1 MNFIIKENNNYNKRF
16 ISPPVT
22 PKQHVE
28 SCFTKSNIMEHYN
41 TASMPP
47 SPPPCSM
54 ASPPHRPRESSFD
67 SSSSTS
73 DNSITFSQNRR
84 KQRNPSRSPPS
95 TTKGT
100 FRMPLNAF
108 TKALNTVS
116 NQKSNATTTIVTTT
130 ATTTSTSEAAKGKKR
145 RRGNNCITPTSA
157 LEQEEQQEQQQE
169 KVKIHDS
176 NNTRNNAFSLS
187 SILLPSSPPSPP
199 PSVAQTEQV
208 EFTKKSGTGA
218 AHIYDNLS
226 ADCDQAT
233 LFLDA
238 EEWIPNL
245 EVFNRKPT
253 IRVSWKG
260 KLPKINVCNSSVLSD
275 SVYIGSPLKIK
286 TMPYFDKL
294 HSGEVTIA
302 ATLRLTPEQYL
313 KCKWALVL
321 AAKEA
326 NETGALFR
334 KSEAQKVCCIDVNK
348 TSVLWNTFGRLGWL
362 GSKWPQ

>member
-1 MNFIIKENNNYNKRF
+1 MSFITKENYNYNKRF

-22 PKQHVE
+22 PKQHLE
-28 SCFTKSNIMEHYN
+28 SCFMKSNIMEHYN
-41 TASMPP
+41 TVVMPP
-47 SPPPCSM
+47 SPPPCSTS
-54 ASPPHRPRESSFD
+54 SPPCGLRESSFD
-67 SSSSTS
+67 SSSTTS
-73 DNSITFSQNRR
+73 GNSMAFSQNRR
-84 KQRNPSRSPPS
+84 KQRTPSRSPPS

-100 FRMPLNAF
+100 FRMPLDVFA
-108 TKALNTVS
+108 KALNTISYQES
-116 NQKSNATTTIVTTT
+116 NDTTTIETTVTI
-130 ATTTSTSEAAKGKKR
+130 ATPTSEAVKERKR
-145 RRGNNCITPTSA
+145 KRGNGCITPTPA

-169 KVKIHDS
+169 KVKINNS
-176 NNTRNNAFSLS
+176 NSTRNNAFSLS
-187 SILLPSSPPSPP
+187 SILLPSSPLSS
-199 PSVAQTEQV
+199 SVAPIEQV
-208 EFTKKSGTGA
+208 EFIKKSGTGA

-226 ADCDQAT
+226 ADCDQTA
-233 LFLDA
+233 LFLNS

-253 IRVSWKG
+253 IRVSWK
-260 KLPKINVCNSSVLSD
+260 
-275 SVYIGSPLKIK
+275 GSPLKIK

-326 NETGALFR
+326 SETGALFR

-348 TSVLWNTFGRLGWL
+348 TSVLWNTFVRLGWL